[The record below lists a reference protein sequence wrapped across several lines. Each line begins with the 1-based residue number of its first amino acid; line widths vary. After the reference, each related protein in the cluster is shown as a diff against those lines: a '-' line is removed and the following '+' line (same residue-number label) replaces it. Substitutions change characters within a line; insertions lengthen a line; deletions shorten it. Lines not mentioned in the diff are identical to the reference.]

1 MADEGKNFRPPFHLR
16 DKYSSVIFQLSALLQ
31 AGYIK
36 AAYIWRDPQL
46 WIYNGENNH
55 TPCQYRV

>member
-1 MADEGKNFRPPFHLR
+1 MADEGKNFRPPFLFR
-16 DKYSSVIFQLSALLQ
+16 YRYSPVIFQLSALLQ

-46 WIYNGENNH
+46 STYNGENNH